1 MPVSARLRSLFALL
15 ALAVIALGVALT
27 GRTYATCLATGAI
40 HATACCAQVVHGDE
54 PAVDDAPCCED
65 RAFGAVPAAPADGA
79 AVDLGDAGYAAVL
92 PPSLPGQL
100 ERATSTCSLHARQAC
115 RPTRAG
121 PEPPPLRVRL
131 SRLSVLRC

>member
-1 MPVSARLRSLFALL
+1 MPVSARLRSLVALL
-15 ALAVIALGVALT
+15 ALAVIVLGVALT
-27 GRTYATCLATGAI
+27 GRSYATCLATGAI
-40 HATACCAQVVHGDE
+40 HTTACCAQVVHGDE

-65 RAFGAVPAAPADGA
+65 HAFGAVPAARADTSA
-79 AVDLGDAGYAAVL
+79 IDLADVAQAAVL
-92 PPSLPGQL
+92 PPSLPAL
-100 ERATSTCSLHARQAC
+100 ERATSTCSLAARHAC

>member
-1 MPVSARLRSLFALL
+1 MPVSARLRSLVALL

-65 RAFGAVPAAPADGA
+65 HAFGAVPAARTDAV
-79 AVDLGDAGYAAVL
+79 AVDLGAASYAAIL
-92 PPSLPGQL
+92 PPSLPGL
-100 ERATSTCSLHARQAC
+100 ERATSTCSLHARHAC